1 MDNRDPG
8 QISDPQGQ
16 PGSGGPGSAMPEM
29 GYSSPGQQPGPY
41 QPPQQYSQ
49 QQYPPQYPPQQQYG
63 PPPGYAP
70 PPPSPG
76 ERKGFNW
83 LACCGISCGVLLVL
97 GIIVFVF
104 FYNLVAPFIGMGVDM
119 EKINGEIASTS
130 VETIE
135 SQATSVGADELQ
147 ANPDSYEG
155 QWLVVT
161 GVLSDAGAAGTSGMG
176 SSDMPN
182 TTYFMQ
188 PGIIIMDMS
197 VAPSVGGSGA
207 TVEAIGKIVQM
218 DLGKM
223 PFFGKMIEEEM
234 KKDPSLK
241 TGAKMT
247 FLLAKQVTLISPAP
261 GTDTSAEPAAAP
273 GDPASAG
280 NGWQ

>member
-1 MDNRDPG
+1 
-8 QISDPQGQ
+8 
-16 PGSGGPGSAMPEM
+16 MPEM